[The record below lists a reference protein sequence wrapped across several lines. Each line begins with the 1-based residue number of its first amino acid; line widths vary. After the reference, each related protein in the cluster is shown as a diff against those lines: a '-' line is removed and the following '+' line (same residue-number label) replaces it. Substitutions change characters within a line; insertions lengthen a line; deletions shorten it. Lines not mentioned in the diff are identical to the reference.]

1 METTLLAS
9 ISILSLAGWMINRLL
24 FRRRLRRV
32 WSAAGAQLKAVESR
46 RKELAAQVHTSQD
59 RYEQLVDE
67 RSRER
72 EVIES
77 AMRDLEAELNR
88 RSERLAGL
96 ESDRTKAIAAIRE
109 ARARYVET
117 HRQHMCREQ
126 ELQAKIEEVQSQL
139 QVSEVCVDDAE
150 AALRQQ
156 NEQEQAIRQMLTEQ
170 GRELEHLRSK
180 LAASKTAY
188 AEQKQRNNALI
199 DRLETREDAIRQ
211 LRQLHSNELSA
222 MAERLEQ
229 RDQTISQFGAEQA
242 SLEQELDARR
252 LALEESQSNFEAEKA
267 ELASI
272 LSERDACITSLQND
286 SNHELESLR
295 RALNEQEISL
305 VALKS
310 ERQAIQT
317 ELQKLSSDLRRRN
330 EKVEE
335 LQWQHAVQCDSL
347 KRMLEE
353 VTADVNEQSEQLQQ
367 RDETIAHLSSQVE
380 FMETLRSELAE
391 RDSQLHQLQ
400 DVHSS
405 LLAEAAAPNQEPSKD
420 ESVAELVPLAS
431 GSGVSSATLAVAECE
446 EGLDD
451 LKRIPGIGKA
461 TESSLN
467 ALGIK
472 TFRHLAELNDM
483 SLATFAAGFR
493 SRFERNAWAEKA
505 RELYEVKYGKQLASD
520 KQLAVAGGE

>member
-24 FRRRLRRV
+24 FRRRLQRV

-46 RKELAAQVHTSQD
+46 RKELAAQV
-59 RYEQLVDE
+59 RKGEERFEQLIDE
-67 RSRER
+67 RTRER

-77 AMRDLEAELNR
+77 AMHDLESELNR
-88 RSERLAGL
+88 RSERLANL
-96 ESDRTKAIAAIRE
+96 EGDRAKAVAAIRE

-117 HRQHMCREQ
+117 HRQHLCREQ
-126 ELQAKIEEVQSQL
+126 DLRARIEEIQSQL

-156 NEQEQAIRQMLTEQ
+156 NEREQALREELSEQ
-170 GRELEHLRSK
+170 AGQLERLRGK
-180 LAASKTAY
+180 LAASMAGQK
-188 AEQKQRNNALI
+188 ELKQRSGALI
-199 DRLETREDAIRQ
+199 DRLEAREEAIRE
-211 LRQLHSNELSA
+211 LRQLHGDELA
-222 MAERLEQ
+222 ALAQRLEQ
-229 RDQTISQFGAEQA
+229 RDEAVSQLGNERAV
-242 SLEQELDARR
+242 LERELDARR
-252 LALEESQSNFEAEKA
+252 VASEEAQQNFEAEKA

-272 LSERDACITSLQND
+272 LSERDARITSLQND
-286 SNHELESLR
+286 RNAELESLH
-295 RALNEQEISL
+295 RALKEQEIS
-305 VALKS
+305 VAALQS
-310 ERQAIQT
+310 ERAAIQA
-317 ELQKLSSDLRRRN
+317 EMQQLSSDLRHRN

-353 VTADVNEQSEQLQQ
+353 VTAEVNEQSEQLQQ

-380 FMETLRSELAE
+380 FMETLRSELAQ
-391 RDSQLHQLQ
+391 RDSQLTQLQ
-400 DVHSS
+400 DEHSS
-405 LLAEAAAPNQEPSKD
+405 LLSAQAVPSAEPAQD
-420 ESVAELVPLAS
+420 ESVAELVPLGSAS
-431 GSGVSSATLAVAECE
+431 GASSATLAVAECE
-446 EGLDD
+446 EDLDD
-451 LKRIPGIGKA
+451 LKAIPGIGKA

-493 SRFERNAWAEKA
+493 SRFERNQWADKA
-505 RELYEVKYGKQLASD
+505 RELYEAKYGKQLASD